1 MKKGILALAGLTTV
15 LALPVAATG
24 DAGSSTKALR
34 GQAFRISFTLKSF
47 EGEPRA
53 LKNFRFSRLEAAC
66 DDDATVNVRGHLPY
80 IRVNDRNRFSKTL
93 RRPGKKVRVK
103 GRVSN
108 DLDTVRGTIRAQG
121 DFGTALNCD
130 SGRVPW
136 RAGND

>member
-15 LALPVAATG
+15 LALPVAAIG
-24 DAGSSTKALR
+24 DAGSSTEALR

-53 LKNFRFSRLEAAC
+53 LKNFRFSKLEAAC
-66 DDDATVNVRGHLPY
+66 DDDATVNVRGRLPY
-80 IRVNDRNRFSKTL
+80 IKVNDRNRFSKTL
-93 RRPGKKVRVK
+93 RRSGRKVRVK
-103 GRVSN
+103 GRVRDNLSS
-108 DLDTVRGTIRAQG
+108 VRGAIRAQG

-136 RAGND
+136 RAG